1 LISNEDYSPSKEF
14 GWRVSFARMIG
25 KHLKAVRENKGLS
38 QEVLAEKAS
47 VHRTYISLLE
57 RNKKS
62 PTLDVLI
69 RICRALEIKTSTF
82 ISKIENDTDK
92 K

>member
-1 LISNEDYSPSKEF
+1 
-14 GWRVSFARMIG
+14 MIG
-25 KHLKAVRENKGLS
+25 KHLRAIREGKGLS

-62 PTLDVLI
+62 PTLDVLF
-69 RICRALEIKTSTF
+69 RICAALEIKPSAL
-82 ISKIENDTDK
+82 ISKVENDLK
-92 K
+92 